1 MVPLMVNF
9 VRDAIKKGIST
20 CVECGLAPCL
30 LTKQEYRFL
39 SRFTDGFIFRCEP
52 ILDVFPDLS
61 VHYCMGMPIISWI
74 TEENTLSQ
82 ILLEQMIISE
92 HFRRRPRTEACL
104 KCEWWQAKI
113 CQGYC
118 LQYKYDKD
126 NPQDRKLLAGLKW
139 IEDRKQKSEVRGQK
153 SERGE
158 VNNKTQEVIRT
169 CKDLKEIKA
178 IV

>member
-1 MVPLMVNF
+1 MINF

-20 CVECGLAPCL
+20 SVECGLVPCL

-39 SRFTDGFIFRCEP
+39 SRFTSSFRFRCEP

-61 VHYCMGMPIISWI
+61 VHYCMGMPIVTWI
-74 TEENTLSQ
+74 TKENTLSQ
-82 ILLEQMIISE
+82 ILLEQIIISE
-92 HFRRRPRTEACL
+92 HFSRRPRNKACL

-126 NPQDRKLLAGLKW
+126 NPEDRKLLVGLEW
-139 IEDRKQKSEVRGQK
+139 IEDRKQKSEVRN
-153 SERGE
+153 E
-158 VNNKTQEVIRT
+158 
-169 CKDLKEIKA
+169 
-178 IV
+178 